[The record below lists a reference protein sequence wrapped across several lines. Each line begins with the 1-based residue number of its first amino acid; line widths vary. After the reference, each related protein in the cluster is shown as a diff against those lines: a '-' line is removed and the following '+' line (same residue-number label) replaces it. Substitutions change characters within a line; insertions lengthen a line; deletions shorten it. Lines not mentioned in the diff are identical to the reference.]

1 MDMSR
6 TWRSLWPVW
15 ASGYTKKALFGDA
28 AAGLIMTVLLIPQNL
43 AYAMLAGLPP
53 EVGLYATML
62 PVLAYAV
69 LGTSMTLAVGP
80 VAVASL
86 MTAASLQGL
95 AIAGTPQ
102 YTELAMGLALLAGF
116 MLFGFGVLRLGF
128 LAHFLSHPVLSG
140 FTSGSAVLIAL
151 SQLPNLLGL
160 SSQPGNGFQVLAGV
174 LSRLMQSNGLTVSLS
189 VVSLLA
195 LWGARR
201 FLLNALL
208 RMGLAAT
215 TADLLAKLAP
225 MLVVVVAT
233 SVAAW
238 GHLADQGVRVVGTV
252 PEGLPSL
259 TNPLPALAHIRDL
272 WLNALLIALVGFVQS
287 VSVAQSMALRRQEKI
302 NPDRELMGLGAANLA
317 SALSGAY
324 PVTGGFARTAI
335 SFAAGAQTPLAGV
348 FSAILMAGVVSSMTA
363 WFHDM
368 PQAVL
373 AAVIVVSI
381 SSLIDLKTLVR
392 AWQYDKADALALLAT
407 FAGVLA
413 LGVQDGIVLGVVL
426 SLAVLVWRSSR
437 PHMAVVGRLPGTEH
451 FRNIDRHQVETVP
464 HLWALRVDES
474 LFFANIGALED
485 RVVRAVDTEPQIN
498 TVLLICS
505 AVNRVDST
513 ALGVLTELEHSLAQR
528 HVELWLAEVKGPVM
542 DRLAPTVLGKRL
554 KGRVFLST
562 HEAFVAAQTRLKS

>member
-1 MDMSR
+1 MGVS
-6 TWRSLWPVW
+6 SLWRRWRPQW
-15 ASGYTKKALFGDA
+15 ATGYSKNALYGDA

-53 EVGLYATML
+53 ELGLYATML
-62 PVLAYAV
+62 PVLAYAF

-95 AIAGTPQ
+95 AVPGSPQ
-102 YTELAMGLALLAGF
+102 YTELAMGLALLVGV
-116 MLFGFGVLRLGF
+116 MLFVFGVLKLGF

-160 SSQPGNGFQVLAGV
+160 GAQGGNGFQVLLSIV
-174 LSRLMQSNGLTVSLS
+174 SRLQDGNGLTIAISAASLF
-189 VVSLLA
+189 A

-201 FLLNALL
+201 FLLDGLL
-208 RMGLAAT
+208 RLGLSAT

-225 MLVVVVAT
+225 MVVVVVAT
-233 SVAAW
+233 LVAGW
-238 GHLADQGVRVVGTV
+238 GHLAEQGVKVVGAV
-252 PEGLPSL
+252 PQGLPGLS
-259 TNPLPALAHIRDL
+259 NPMAALAHVRDL

-287 VSVAQSMALRRQEKI
+287 VSVAQAMALRRQEKI
-302 NPDRELMGLGAANLA
+302 DPDRELIGLGAANLA
-317 SALSGAY
+317 SAISGAY

-335 SFAAGAQTPLAGV
+335 SFSAGAQTPLAGV
-348 FSAILMAGVVSSMTA
+348 ISALLMAGVVSSMTGL
-363 WFHDM
+363 FFDM

-373 AAVIVVSI
+373 ASVIVISI
-381 SSLIDLKTLVR
+381 TSLIDFKTLVR

-407 FAGVLA
+407 FGGVLA
-413 LGVQDGIVLGVVL
+413 LGVQNGIVLGVAL

-437 PHMAVVGRLPGTEH
+437 PHMAVVGRVPGTEH
-451 FRNIDRHQVETVP
+451 FRNIDRHQVETLP

-485 RVVRAVDTEPQIN
+485 RVVRAVATNAQIN

-513 ALGVLTELEHSLAQR
+513 ALGVLTELEQSLAQR
-528 HVELWLAEVKGPVM
+528 NIQLWLAEVKGPVM
-542 DRLAPTVLGKRL
+542 DRLVTTVLGKKL
-554 KGRVFLST
+554 QGKVFLST
-562 HEAFVAAQTRLKS
+562 HEAFVSAQSREIS